1 MRTYLVNVL
10 WKHSWLTFFLMG
22 VSFLL
27 FGVMTVNI
35 FVLLKA
41 NIDLYLTYGRMVIAD
56 GALLQ
61 LAELIGSGYLSMIFY
76 VLFKACEH
84 VLVRHLTCAHDDDRS
99 ARHVTGDSSQ
109 RSL

>member
-1 MRTYLVNVL
+1 MRTYLINVL
-10 WKHSWLTFFLMG
+10 WRRSWLTFLLTG

-41 NIDLYLTYGRMVIAD
+41 NLDLYLTYGRMVIAD

-61 LAELIGSGYLSMIFY
+61 LVELIGFGYLSMLFY

-84 VLVRHLTCAHDDDRS
+84 VLVRHLTCEPQGTRT
-99 ARHVTGDSSQ
+99 ARHEITETS
-109 RSL
+109 RPSL

>member
-1 MRTYLVNVL
+1 MRTYLANAL
-10 WKHSWLTFFLMG
+10 WKRPWLTFFLMG

-27 FGVMTVNI
+27 FGIMTVNI

-41 NIDLYLTYGRMVIAD
+41 NLDLYINYGTIVIAD

-61 LAELIGSGYLSMIFY
+61 LAELIGFGYLSMLLY

-84 VLVRHLTCAHDDDRS
+84 VLVRHLTCEPKADRT
-99 ARHVTGDSSQ
+99 APRNITEASSH
-109 RSL
+109 SL

>member
-1 MRTYLVNVL
+1 MRSYLVNAL
-10 WKHSWLTFFLMG
+10 WKHSWLTFCLMAI
-22 VSFLL
+22 SFLL
-27 FGVMTVNI
+27 FGLMTVNI

-41 NIDLYLTYGRMVIAD
+41 NLDLYLTYGRMVIAD

-61 LAELIGSGYLSMIFY
+61 LAELIGSGFLSMIFY

-84 VLVRHLTCAHDDDRS
+84 VLVRHLTCDPEASRAIVRDLTPPPH
-99 ARHVTGDSSQ
+99 

>member
-1 MRTYLVNVL
+1 MRAYLVNAL
-10 WKHSWLTFFLMG
+10 WKRSWLTFFLMG

-27 FGVMTVNI
+27 FGVTTLNI

-41 NIDLYLTYGRMVIAD
+41 NIDLYLNYGRMVIAD

-61 LAELIGSGYLSMIFY
+61 LVQLIGLGYLSMLFY
-76 VLFKACEH
+76 VVFKACEH
-84 VLVRHLTCAHDDDRS
+84 VLVNHLTCEPRS
-99 ARHVTGDSSQ
+99 GRTGRGDIAETSR